1 MSRELNRV
9 RGQAMEIRRR
19 EGGLSRQ
26 KEEQMQRPWGGSR
39 VVDVLEGERGGDR

>member
-9 RGQAMEIRRR
+9 RGQAMEIRRG

-26 KEEQMQRPWGGSR
+26 KEEQMQRSWGGTR
-39 VVDVLEGERGGDR
+39 VLDVLEGECGRDR